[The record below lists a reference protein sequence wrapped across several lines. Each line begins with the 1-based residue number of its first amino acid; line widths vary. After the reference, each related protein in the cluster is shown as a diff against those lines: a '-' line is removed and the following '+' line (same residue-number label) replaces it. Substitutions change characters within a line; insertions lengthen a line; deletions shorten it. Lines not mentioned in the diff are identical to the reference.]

1 MEVEEIVQRL
11 RELKPELARRY
22 KVRRLSVFGSWARG
36 EQKEDS
42 DIDLLVDFEV
52 GADLLDLVGLSLYLE
67 EVLGKSVDIVP
78 RAALREELRETV
90 LEQVI
95 SV

>member
-11 RELKPELARRY
+11 RELKPELSRRY

-67 EVLGKSVDIVP
+67 EVLGKSVDVVP
-78 RAALREELRETV
+78 RSALREELRETV